1 MIAYGSSNLN
11 RLDVSFADWLRE
23 YDHKRMARLCQL
35 RPVVLVWPL
44 KADRLETSKTRHR
57 TGREIVLIAYCPANT
72 GETRATPPPGRRTT

>member
-44 KADRLETSKTRHR
+44 KADRLETFTKYAVRVRLRECQLTPNPAAP
-57 TGREIVLIAYCPANT
+57 TGGSSPVSIP
-72 GETRATPPPGRRTT
+72 